1 MNLTQW
7 YAISLAASAATLLTY
22 YIGTVVSTF
31 LIVRFQYFALKN
43 IVYPLLLRR
52 FWTGT
57 RFQGGLVGIYIIL
70 NGFCMGLGIKSS
82 AELLTR
88 SGLMASINLIPL
100 FMGGRTSMLANL
112 LGISLHTYYLAHH
125 WIGRVVIVQSL
136 IHVGLVISSRKPWT
150 IDSIQITGITVSLSL
165 VTILLFNS

>member
-1 MNLTQW
+1 
-7 YAISLAASAATLLTY
+7 
-22 YIGTVVSTF
+22 
-31 LIVRFQYFALKN
+31 
-43 IVYPLLLRR
+43 
-52 FWTGT
+52 
-57 RFQGGLVGIYIIL
+57 
-70 NGFCMGLGIKSS
+70 
-82 AELLTR
+82 
-88 SGLMASINLIPL
+88 
-100 FMGGRTSMLANL
+100 MLANL